1 MKLADYEIREALSR
15 KDWPAAVAALARH
28 YDLDMPPEY
37 RMDVMRSV
45 SYVMA
50 FHVKIYS
57 SHWTCMVRRKRIPL
71 LGTPALYHRTDSSR
85 HLDPLAARPRPKA
98 GRRRS

>member
-15 KDWPAAVAALARH
+15 KDWSGAVAALARH
-28 YDLDMPPEY
+28 YELDMPPEY
-37 RMDVMRSV
+37 RMDVMRGV

-57 SHWTCMVRRKRIPL
+57 SHWICSWREEEGFSYWERRLSLVAKTSVDIWIR
-71 LGTPALYHRTDSSR
+71 
-85 HLDPLAARPRPKA
+85 
-98 GRRRS
+98 